1 MQNITP
7 FLWFDGKLEE
17 AINFYTSIF
26 KNSIIKNVSRYGDG
40 APVPGGSIMTA
51 TFQLDGVEFMGING
65 GPLFSFTP
73 AISFFIKCETQD
85 QVDDL
90 WDKLSAGG
98 ESQRCGWVKDKY
110 GISWQIVPNILGKLL
125 SDPDKV
131 KAKRAMDAMLKMDK
145 LVISTLIAAH
155 EGK

>member
-26 KNSIIKNVSRYGDG
+26 KNSIIKNVSRYGEG
-40 APVPGGSIMTA
+40 APVPSGSIMTA

-65 GPLFSFTP
+65 GPMYSFTP
-73 AISFFIKCETQD
+73 AISFFVKCETQD

-90 WDKLSAGG
+90 WDKLSAGA
-98 ESQRCGWVKDKY
+98 ESQRCGWIKDKY

-131 KAKRAMDAMLKMDK
+131 KAKRTLDAMLKMDK